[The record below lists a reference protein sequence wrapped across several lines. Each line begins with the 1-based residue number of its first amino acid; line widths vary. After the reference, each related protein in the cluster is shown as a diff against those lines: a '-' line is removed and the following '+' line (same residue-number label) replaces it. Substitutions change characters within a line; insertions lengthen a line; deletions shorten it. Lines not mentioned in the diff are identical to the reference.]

1 VSNEC
6 KVVKEDLV
14 PIPRPTPEELRATG
28 EDVGLLLSHEDI
40 AFFSNVMDRGLA
52 TYDTLDAMSGD
63 PGVPTSERSYSWP
76 SPDENRNGA
85 WSCRSRIV
93 AGDGVLTGRTV
104 AVKDNI
110 CVAGVPMAN
119 GTAYFDGYVPDLDAI
134 VASRVLNAGGTI
146 VGKTTCECLCFSS
159 CSHTAAAGLV
169 HNPLKH
175 WYSTGGSSSGS
186 AAVVAA
192 REVDMAIGTDSAG
205 SIRIPAA
212 LCGVYGMKPTHD
224 LVPFAG
230 ILGMD
235 ATIDHAGPITANV
248 ADNASLLEVLAGG
261 GSIEQQM
268 PPHATNY
275 TEALGRTITGMRIA
289 IVREGFGHPQSNQEL
304 DKKVMSAAALLH
316 DLGAHVDRVSIPA
329 HRLGPALWRAIS
341 LEGSFANVFQDN
353 GVGAQWSGRYPTHLS
368 SVMARWREHANR
380 LPDTVK
386 SVLLLGK
393 YVSSHSRG
401 FYYGKA
407 RNLAHWLRAAYD
419 QVLADYDLLLMPTVP
434 FPAPPLPRLD
444 QPRDLALRQSIEL
457 LANTAPFNVSHHPVM
472 TLPCGLI
479 DELPVGV
486 TLVGR
491 HHGEP
496 MIYRA
501 ASAFEQAIDWRDR

>member
-1 VSNEC
+1 
-6 KVVKEDLV
+6 VKEDLV
-14 PIPRPTPEELRATG
+14 PIPRPTHEELRATG
-28 EDVGLLLSHEDI
+28 EDVGLLLSQEDI
-40 AFFSNVMDRGLA
+40 TFFSAVMDRGLA
-52 TYDTLDAMSGD
+52 AYDVLDAMPGDVSG
-63 PGVPTSERSYSWP
+63 PASERSYSWP
-76 SPDENRNGA
+76 CADENKHGA
-85 WSCRSRIV
+85 WSCRTQIV
-93 AGDGVLTGRTV
+93 AGHGVLTGRTV

-110 CVAGVPMAN
+110 CVAGVPLAN

-146 VGKTTCECLCFSS
+146 IGKTTCECLCFSS

-169 HNPLKH
+169 HNPRKH
-175 WYSTGGSSSGS
+175 GHSTGGSSSGS

-235 ATIDHAGPITANV
+235 PTIDHAGPITANV
-248 ADNASLLEVLAGG
+248 ADNASLLEVLAGVE
-261 GSIEQQM
+261 SIGQQQM
-268 PPHATNY
+268 PPKRTNY
-275 TEALGRTITGMRIA
+275 TEALGRPITGLKIA
-289 IVREGFGHPQSNQEL
+289 VVREGFGHPQSNQEL

-316 DLGAHVDRVSIPA
+316 DLGAYVDPVSIPA

-341 LEGSFANVFQDN
+341 LEGSFANVFQGN
-353 GVGAQWSGRYPTHLS
+353 GAGAQWNGRYPAYLS

-386 SVLLLGK
+386 IVLLLGK
-393 YVSSHSRG
+393 YVSSRSRG

-419 QVLADYDLLLMPTVP
+419 NVLTNYDLLLMPTVP
-434 FPAPPLPRLD
+434 FPAPPLPRPD

-479 DELPVGV
+479 DELPVGL

-491 HHGEP
+491 HHDEP
-496 MIYRA
+496 MIYRV